1 MEEKKKRTYRRVKRN
16 YVFLMESMVETQ
28 MSIREL
34 SRATNIPRSTLHRNL
49 MKVLAIV
56 DDELAIKFIKLLDK
70 NTRERG
76 IKGTNQ
82 RWLSKKENR
91 EE

>member
-1 MEEKKKRTYRRVKRN
+1 MEVKKKRAYRRVKRN

-49 MKVLAIV
+49 IKVLAIV
-56 DDELAIKFIKLLDK
+56 DDELAMKFIELLNK
-70 NTRERG
+70 NTKERG

-82 RWLSKKENR
+82 RWLAKKEKK